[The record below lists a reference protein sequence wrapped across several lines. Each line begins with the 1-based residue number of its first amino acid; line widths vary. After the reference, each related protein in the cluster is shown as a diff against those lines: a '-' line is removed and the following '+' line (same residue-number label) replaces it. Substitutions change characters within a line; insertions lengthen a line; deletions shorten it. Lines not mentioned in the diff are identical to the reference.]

1 MDNELIYEYSDE
13 LNDDFA
19 NNKINKKSLNDNYNY
34 FSKNP
39 FFHLA
44 SFLFRYL
51 IAIPVLWFMD
61 VLIFRVRFKNKK
73 VLKKAKKKGYYVY
86 SNHVLPLD
94 PVIPPVMTNPT
105 KFMVILSGLDA
116 FSIHPI
122 VTFLIKLLGAV
133 PTPKDI
139 TMLNNFEVC
148 LKKHSMKNYSSLV
161 QKVITLVDFDITA
174 DLSLSRQAEILNVNA
189 SYLSTLFKKETG
201 TTLTEYVAKKRVEQA
216 AFLLTSTNLQIQTI
230 SQNCGIY
237 DVNYFTKLFKKY
249 TGKTPKEYRE
259 SSVNF

>member
-19 NNKINKKSLNDNYNY
+19 NNKINKKSLNDTYDY

-39 FFHLA
+39 FFHLV

-61 VLIFRVRFKNKK
+61 VFIFRVRFKNKK

-105 KFMVILSGLDA
+105 KFMVIVASHDT
-116 FSIHPI
+116 FSINPI
-122 VTFLIKLLGAV
+122 VSFLVKCLGAIPV
-133 PTPKDI
+133 PSNTKMYKNYTTCMSYHI
-139 TMLNNFEVC
+139 K
-148 LKKHSMKNYSSLV
+148 KKHRILIYPEAHIWPYYTGIRNFKSSSFRYPFDDNAPCFAFTTTFKKSKFFKKPSKVVYIDGPFYPNKELDRVEGVNKLRDHVYEAMVARSKTIGNYSYI
-161 QKVITLVDFDITA
+161 KYIKKDK
-174 DLSLSRQAEILNVNA
+174 A
-189 SYLSTLFKKETG
+189 S
-201 TTLTEYVAKKRVEQA
+201 
-216 AFLLTSTNLQIQTI
+216 
-230 SQNCGIY
+230 
-237 DVNYFTKLFKKY
+237 
-249 TGKTPKEYRE
+249 
-259 SSVNF
+259 